1 MKYSAGIVSHTFWF
15 YETKITAE
23 LMLEGYSKK
32 EILEKALD
40 ENIYQVD
47 TERRIKRMV
56 SVIHN
61 RLNGL
66 SEELLQY
73 FVNCDVYS
81 AKLFVFITIIMR
93 DKLFFEF
100 MHEVFREHIILGDY
114 NFKKSDFD
122 SFFINKAAQ
131 SEIVASWTERSIKR
145 LPSTYR
151 LMMFEAGLIDSKK
164 PDSKIIPP
172 LIDFNLKDLFKK
184 HELMPFINVF
194 TGE

>member
-1 MKYSAGIVSHTFWF
+1 MKYSAGLVSHTFWF
-15 YETKITAE
+15 YETKVTAE
-23 LMLEGYSKK
+23 LMIEGLSKQ
-32 EILEKALD
+32 EILQKALE

-47 TERRIKRMV
+47 TERRIKRMF
-56 SVIHN
+56 SAIYN

-66 SEELLQY
+66 SEELLEY
-73 FVNCDVYS
+73 FVSCDVYS

-114 NFKKSDFD
+114 NFRKSDFD
-122 SFFINKAAQ
+122 AFFENKAAQ

-151 LMMFEAGLIDSKK
+151 LMMFEADLIDSKK
-164 PDSKIIPP
+164 PECKILPP
-172 LIDFNLKDLFKK
+172 LIDFNLKNLFEKY
-184 HELMPFINVF
+184 ELTPFINVF
-194 TGE
+194 TGD

>member
-23 LMLEGYSKK
+23 LMLEGFSKQ
-32 EILEKALD
+32 EILQKALD

-47 TERRIKRMV
+47 TERRVKRMF
-56 SVIHN
+56 SAIYN
-61 RLNGL
+61 RLNEL
-66 SEELLQY
+66 PEELLEY
-73 FVNCDVYS
+73 FISCDVYS

-114 NFKKSDFD
+114 KFKKSDFD
-122 SFFINKAAQ
+122 IFFENKAAQ

-164 PDSKIIPP
+164 PESKIIPP
-172 LIDFNLKDLFKK
+172 LIDFNLKNLFEKYG
-184 HELMPFINVF
+184 LTPFINVF